1 MRMLLGLDKEKCQ
14 MINGESKIRKTRQ
27 ITTERMIIL
36 FRYVILISSYA
47 VHIIFRNRSD
57 QN

>member
-14 MINGESKIRKTRQ
+14 MINGESKIRKRRQ

-36 FRYVILISSYA
+36 FRYVILISSYD
-47 VHIIFRNRSD
+47 VHIIF
-57 QN
+57 